1 MIQGRRPQ
9 GAFARLYRL
18 IRIQDSDIESSTL
31 GQTNTD
37 NLREI
42 CQRVLNALQAQNMKA
57 LGEAISSLGEYVHKF
72 KQCDAVVIIQNSI
85 LEHLMWVI
93 HHGMFPVELRTLAFI
108 AYIRLIKTKPGDIC
122 AHAAK
127 LNHIKAVAA
136 ILQYNLLELAELL
149 PGCLCVFAY
158 HSIECHQEI
167 MSNPDLVKAMVK
179 IEEESSKA
187 TDKVVEFLVALVR
200 RPFDN
205 ENFAAFALD
214 NFMRILDKQ
223 DDRFEVSLL
232 GIAFMIEYGDPN
244 LHVAEEVAR
253 RSSDIIRAL
262 WGSSSPSTVIGLF
275 LIVRNL
281 ARKDC
286 CIPNLDWSIV
296 ADWIDPAGDLSDEAI
311 RIAVFRAASLL
322 AEVMTDMNITRT
334 LMSSRDNFL
343 DQLLSLYNIASY
355 DIREEL
361 SVCLC
366 KIAVH
371 CHRRYFRALLQDSCM
386 DIFTAMLESV
396 SERQANEC
404 LRALFSMAGTKT
416 SADNRELLKE
426 TLQKYDIMPLI
437 EQIEECPNK
446 SLRTLAGCLLRALEA
461 EPEPRGRAFDF

>member
-9 GAFARLYRL
+9 SAFARLDRL
-18 IRIQDSDIESSTL
+18 IRIQDSDIESSTP
-31 GQTNTD
+31 GQTNTE

-42 CQRVLNALQAQNMKA
+42 CRRVLNALQAQNMKA
-57 LGEAISSLGEYVHKF
+57 LGEAISSLEEYVHKF

-149 PGCLCVFAY
+149 PRCLCVFAY

-167 MSNPDLVKAMVK
+167 MNNPDLVKAMVP

-187 TDKVVEFLVALVR
+187 AGKVVEFLVALVR

-214 NFMRILDKQ
+214 NFMRILEKQ
-223 DDRFEVSLL
+223 DDRLEVSLL

-253 RSSDIIRAL
+253 KSAIIHAL
-262 WGSSSPSTVIGLF
+262 WGSSQPATVIGLF
-275 LIVRNL
+275 WIVRNL
-281 ARKDC
+281 ARKHC

-296 ADWIDPAGDLSDEAI
+296 ADWIHPARDLSDEAI
-311 RIAVFRAASLL
+311 RRAVFCAASLL

-334 LMSSRDNFL
+334 LMSSRDNLL

-386 DIFTAMLESV
+386 DIFTAMLESI

-416 SADNRELLKE
+416 SEDNRELLKE

-446 SLRTLAGCLLRALEA
+446 SLRRLAGCLVQALEA